1 MNLLPHQG
9 ACPDLPDVGTL
20 NSLNFPPWCRLLEFN
35 DVELPSE
42 PLPAKALQGAGL
54 WFSSFS
60 NMLDALGVKY
70 IVITFLIIALI
81 NGYTQ
86 NLGGVPMDVI
96 VQIVTFLG
104 TFIQAIN
111 IIISAIQYIF
121 DLIIT
126 VFTSFF
132 SIWNW
137 LSSSMR
143 LIYQFSQIVP
153 GVALGHSAGLD
164 FV

>member
-1 MNLLPHQG
+1 
-9 ACPDLPDVGTL
+9 
-20 NSLNFPPWCRLLEFN
+20 
-35 DVELPSE
+35 
-42 PLPAKALQGAGL
+42 
-54 WFSSFS
+54 
-60 NMLDALGVKY
+60 
-70 IVITFLIIALI
+70 
-81 NGYTQ
+81 
-86 NLGGVPMDVI
+86 MDVI
-96 VQIVTFLG
+96 VQVVTFLG
-104 TFIQAIN
+104 TFIQATN

-153 GVALGHSAGLD
+153 AWLWVIPLAWISYRLVV
-164 FV
+164 FVKTVGGD